1 MAFPTAGDGRKE
13 HVLGLRALGGWVT
26 LGTGQ
31 RTVCAVIEAAV
42 REPPGWDSGRRD
54 LGEVVATFA
63 LEGGTHGGHRLI
75 DHSGLLTLG
84 LAAPHGGLRVTG
96 CHQRMAEKARVRQLL
111 VLVLE
116 EERGLYILDALRLGL
131 FLRFAGSASAQSR
144 PRLLF
149 FSWLVA
155 GPETSPGLAL
165 LLICLL
171 LRGRRRRR
179 LLSLGGFRVSRA
191 QERMHDARLVV
202 GRHRTFELASVELQR
217 VAHRAVLRVADRR
230 HVSLLPVRLMA
241 ERASELKAF
250 RRIDHALH
258 AGPVPRRVGT
268 DERRF

>member
-1 MAFPTAGDGRKE
+1 
-13 HVLGLRALGGWVT
+13 
-26 LGTGQ
+26 
-31 RTVCAVIEAAV
+31 
-42 REPPGWDSGRRD
+42 
-54 LGEVVATFA
+54 
-63 LEGGTHGGHRLI
+63 
-75 DHSGLLTLG
+75 
-84 LAAPHGGLRVTG
+84 VTG

-116 EERGLYILDALRLGL
+116 EERGFYILDALRLGF
-131 FLRFAGSASAQSR
+131 FLRFTRSASAQSR

-171 LRGRRRRR
+171 LSRRRRR
-179 LLSLGGFRVSRA
+179 LLSLGGLRIPRA
-191 QERMHDARLVV
+191 QERMHDAGLVV
-202 GRHRTFELASVELQR
+202 GHHRTFELASVELQR

-258 AGPVPRRVGT
+258 AGS
-268 DERRF
+268 